1 MLNYTIKAGE
11 DSRKNLPVNNNC
23 ALPVRDTQAR
33 GCKAELL
40 HKFDRQ
46 RGNCRSFKIGENLKH
61 QALKR
66 LPITERKM
74 GL

>member
-40 HKFDRQ
+40 HFVKVKKEEQ
-46 RGNCRSFKIGENLKH
+46 RN
-61 QALKR
+61 
-66 LPITERKM
+66 RKKSKPT
-74 GL
+74 